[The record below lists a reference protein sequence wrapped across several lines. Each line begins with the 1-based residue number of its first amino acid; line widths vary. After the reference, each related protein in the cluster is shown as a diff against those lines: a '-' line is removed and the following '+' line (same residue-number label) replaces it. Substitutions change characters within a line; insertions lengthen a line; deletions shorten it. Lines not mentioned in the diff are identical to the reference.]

1 MILGA
6 VGQFV
11 SDSGGAILS
20 GTTAMVEAVAH
31 VAEAHPL
38 LAAVTIVGAYE
49 LFGNNPDHLGQNVD
63 TKA

>member
-20 GTTAMVEAVAH
+20 GTSSMIGAVAH
-31 VAEAHPL
+31 VVEAHPL
-38 LAAVTIVGAYE
+38 LAAVATIGAYE

>member
-1 MILGA
+1 
-6 VGQFV
+6 
-11 SDSGGAILS
+11 
-20 GTTAMVEAVAH
+20 MVEAVAH